1 MADIGFI
8 GLGNM
13 GRGMCANLIKAGHK
27 LYVYSKSEASRQYFA
42 ETAEICKNAA
52 EVCLHSDVIF
62 LSLPDSPDVEEVV
75 QEFLD
80 AGIRDKIVID
90 TSTSNPISTRKLNDK
105 IVAAGGFMLD
115 SPLLAGPSE
124 AEKGTLTAFAAGDEE
139 IFEKV
144 KPLLMSYCSEC
155 TYVGSIGNA
164 HLIKLAQN
172 FVGLGQALLYAQIYP
187 VMEAYGIKASEM
199 MQYFDN
205 EVLSNWVFRFYSD
218 KYVNKDYRKDFA
230 MELGLKDLM
239 YMKDLHDNLK
249 IPAFMLDGAVD
260 LLRLSLKIEDE
271 ESPDFSYV
279 AETMYKLCAELE
291 DSQ

>member
-27 LYVYSKSEASRQYFA
+27 LYVYSKSEAEKQYFA
-42 ETAEICKNAA
+42 ETAEICESAA
-52 EVCLHSDVIF
+52 EVCLNSDFLF
-62 LSLPDSPDVEEVV
+62 LSLPDSPVVEGII
-75 QEFLD
+75 QEFLETD
-80 AGIRDKIVID
+80 IRGKIVID
-90 TSTSNPISTRKLNDK
+90 TSTSNPISTRELNDK
-105 IVAAGGFMLD
+105 IAAAGGFMLD
-115 SPLLAGPSE
+115 SPLLAGPEE
-124 AEKGTLTAFAAGDEE
+124 ARNGTLTAFAAGDEE

-155 TYVGSIGNA
+155 TYVGPIGNA

-199 MQYFDN
+199 MQHFDN

-239 YMKDLHDNLK
+239 YMKDLHDELK
-249 IPAFMLDGAVD
+249 VPAFMLDGAVD
-260 LLRLSLKIEDE
+260 LLRLSLKIEAE
-271 ESPDFSYV
+271 ESPDFSYA
-279 AETMYKLCAELE
+279 AETMNKLCAGLYE
-291 DSQ
+291 S